1 MLIVPEESPEQP
13 LNGLVYVHDNE
24 PGIRRIRAGRGF
36 CYRMP
41 DGGRVRDA
49 IALFRL
55 RHIGIPPA
63 WTDVWICTDEK
74 GHLQATGRDAKG
86 RKQYLYHPDFR
97 QARESAKFDRLTAFG
112 RVLPRIREAVL
123 RDLALPG
130 LPREKVLATIVHL
143 LETTLIRIGNADY
156 AKENR
161 SYGLTTLRSAHVD
174 VEKSVLR
181 FDFKGKSGKIWRLKV
196 TDRRIARIVRSLQE
210 LPGQALFQYVETDGS
225 RREITSSDVNAYLA
239 GLATSRAGW
248 RVTAKDFRTWA
259 GTVMAVDLLRLAPP
273 PRSAAHGKREITAAI
288 RQIGQRLGNTV
299 AVCRRAYV
307 HPAVLEL
314 YLAGELK
321 VRYGHSEDNGLQ
333 PEERATL
340 RLLRDWSAQQKG

>member
-1 MLIVPEESPEQP
+1 MRIVPEESAEEPS
-13 LNGLVYVHDNE
+13 NGLVYVHDNE
-24 PGIRRIRAGRGF
+24 PGIRRRRAGRGF
-36 CYRMP
+36 CYVMP
-41 DGGRVRDA
+41 DGSRLRDE
-49 IALFRL
+49 IELFRL
-55 RHIGIPPA
+55 RRIGIPPA
-63 WTDVWICTDEK
+63 WTEVWICTDEK

-97 QARESAKFDRLTAFG
+97 QARDSEKFDRLAAFG
-112 RVLPRIREAVL
+112 RALPRIREAVL

-143 LETTLIRIGNADY
+143 LQTTLIRIGNTDY

-174 VEKSVLR
+174 VEQSVLR
-181 FDFKGKSGKIWRLKV
+181 FDFKGKSGKVWRLKV
-196 TDRRIARIVRSLQE
+196 TDRRVARIVRSLQE
-210 LPGQALFQYVETDGS
+210 LPGQSLFQYVEPDGA
-225 RREITSSDVNAYLA
+225 RREITSNDVNEYLA
-239 GLATSRAGW
+239 GLAGKRL
-248 RVTAKDFRTWA
+248 TAKDFRTWA

-273 PRSAAHGKREITAAI
+273 PRSAAHGRREITAAL

-321 VRYGHSEDNGLQ
+321 LRYGHSENNGLR

-340 RLLRDWSAQQKG
+340 RLLRDWSAERRG

>member
-1 MLIVPEESPEQP
+1 MLIVPEDIPEEAP
-13 LNGLVYVHDNE
+13 DGLVYVHDTE
-24 PGIRRIRAGRGF
+24 PGIRRHRAGRGF
-36 CYRMP
+36 CYRLP
-41 DGGRVRDA
+41 DGGRVRDE
-49 IALFRL
+49 IELFRL

-63 WTDVWICTDEK
+63 WTDVWICPDEK

-97 QARESAKFDRLTAFG
+97 QARDSAKFDRLAAFG
-112 RVLPRIREAVL
+112 RALPRIREAVL

-143 LETTLIRIGNADY
+143 LQITLIRIGNADY
-156 AKENR
+156 AKENQ

-196 TDRRIARIVRSLQE
+196 TDRRVARIVRNLQD
-210 LPGQALFQYVETDGS
+210 LPGQALFQYVEADGT
-225 RREITSSDVNAYLA
+225 RREITSADVNAYLA

-259 GTVMAVDLLRLAPP
+259 GTVMALDLLRLAPP
-273 PRSAAHGKREITAAI
+273 PRSAAHGAREITAAI
-288 RQIGQRLGNTV
+288 RQVGQRLGNTV

-321 VRYGHSEDNGLQ
+321 VRYGRSEDNGLQ

-340 RLLRDWSAQQKG
+340 RVLRDWSAERKD